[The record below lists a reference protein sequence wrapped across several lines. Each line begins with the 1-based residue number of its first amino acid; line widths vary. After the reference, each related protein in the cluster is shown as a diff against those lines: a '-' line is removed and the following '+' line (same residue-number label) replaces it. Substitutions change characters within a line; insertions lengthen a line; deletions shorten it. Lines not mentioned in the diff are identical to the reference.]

1 MHAGEASS
9 ARTAAPTS
17 AAPRRVSGG
26 TRVVA
31 AYVCVSP
38 QLHAFQG
45 PRGTRC
51 RTGLC
56 VRLLRALED
65 ISFRVQC
72 EWLPA
77 GVRGEVS
84 LGGCAGWQGED
95 QMRLWRE
102 A

>member
-1 MHAGEASS
+1 MHAGETRS
-9 ARTAAPTS
+9 ARTAAAAS

-26 TRVVA
+26 TCVVA
-31 AYVCVSP
+31 AAYGCVST

-45 PRGTRC
+45 SRGTRC

-56 VRLLRALED
+56 VRLLRPLKD
-65 ISFRVQC
+65 ISFCVQC

-77 GVRGEVS
+77 GMRGEVS
-84 LGGCAGWQGED
+84 LGAGWQGAD